1 MAAPKL
7 ARDRVAALAS
17 EIQAYCAAHADPEKA
32 VKYARYFNEGY
43 DAWGIIDKYD
53 PFFNERQAEW
63 LEKNEDLG
71 LRGFLRLGTL
81 LFASGKYEEGAI
93 AIRFVKELLDQL
105 DAATFPLLGQWFE
118 GVRNWAHS
126 DVLCGE
132 LIAPLL
138 QAGTISLDAIA
149 SWRASPHKFQR
160 RAVPV
165 AMLGL
170 LKTDAAV
177 MPLLDF
183 VRPLMTDNERV
194 VHQGTGWFLRE
205 AWKKHRAPAEAF
217 LLEWKDQAPR
227 LIYQYATEKMTPAE
241 KERFRASRR
250 TGR

>member
-17 EIQAYCAAHADPEKA
+17 EIQAYCAAHADADKA
-32 VKYARYFNEGY
+32 LKWTRYFKEGY
-43 DAWGIIDKYD
+43 EAWGIIDKDD

-63 LEKNEDLG
+63 LEKNGSLG

-93 AIRFVKELLDQL
+93 AIRFVKELRDQF
-105 DAATFPLLGQWFE
+105 DSATFALLGQWFE
-118 GVRNWAHS
+118 GVRNWAHT

-132 LIAPLL
+132 VISPLL
-138 QAGTISLDAIA
+138 QGGVIPLEAVA

-170 LKTDAAV
+170 LKTDTAI
-177 MPLLDF
+177 M
-183 VRPLMTDNERV
+183 
-194 VHQGTGWFLRE
+194 
-205 AWKKHRAPAEAF
+205 
-217 LLEWKDQAPR
+217 
-227 LIYQYATEKMTPAE
+227 
-241 KERFRASRR
+241 
-250 TGR
+250 